1 MFRYCFLGWWFT
13 ESFATNTVSHSQP
26 CLFITRIFLSA
37 FTVPTSFSPSCSSF
51 LQNHFWLSLWPPWS
65 LPIAQT
71 LMLTQSDHH
80 PEAVF
85 LIPASQISPYFGPS
99 FILPCSGNIF
109 EALQH
114 VLFYFSPHQI
124 KPPEQIHFHLHLSL
138 SKFPS
143 PNLDAHFPSVV
154 EPNIITQFL
163 NSKCS
168 SLVSLNSPSLV
179 RRCDEWLIPW
189 AC

>member
-80 PEAVF
+80 PRSS
-85 LIPASQISPYFGPS
+85 LSDSS
-99 FILPCSGNIF
+99 LPNVPLLC
-109 EALQH
+109 A
-114 VLFYFSPHQI
+114 LFYSTLFWKHLWGSPTCTILFQSPLDKTTRTDSLPSPFEPVKI
-124 KPPEQIHFHLHLSL
+124 PFTKPRRSL
-138 SKFPS
+138 PICSWTKYNNPISKFKV
-143 PNLDAHFPSVV
+143 F
-154 EPNIITQFL
+154 
-163 NSKCS
+163 
-168 SLVSLNSPSLV
+168 
-179 RRCDEWLIPW
+179 
-189 AC
+189 